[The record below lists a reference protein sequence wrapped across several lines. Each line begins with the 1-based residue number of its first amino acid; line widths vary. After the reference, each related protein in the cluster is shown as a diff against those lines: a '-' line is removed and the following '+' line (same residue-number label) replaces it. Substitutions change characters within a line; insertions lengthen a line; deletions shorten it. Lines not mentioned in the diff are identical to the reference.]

1 MKFKV
6 GDMVRV
12 VGRAEWYMDEG
23 WGLWLDRVGKT
34 GKVTSKTT
42 VVVWVKLDESEAVG
56 FMEESLELC
65 GKVGE
70 QLLFTFMSDQL

>member
-6 GDMVRV
+6 GDRVRV
-12 VGRAEWYMDEG
+12 VGRAEWFSEAG

-42 VVVWVKLDESEAVG
+42 VVVWVKLDKSEVVG
-56 FMEESLELC
+56 FIEESLELC
-65 GKVGE
+65 DKVGE
-70 QLLFTFMSDQL
+70 QLLFSFMRD

>member
-6 GDMVRV
+6 GDRVRV
-12 VGRAEWYMDEG
+12 VGRAEWFSEEG

-42 VVVWVKLDESEAVG
+42 VVVWVKLDKSEVVG
-56 FMEESLELC
+56 FIEESLELC
-65 GKVGE
+65 DKVGE
-70 QLLFTFMSDQL
+70 QLLFSFMRD